1 MPLTK
6 YWVKDAL
13 GEDKN
18 KGVVEEWSRYEPTWF
33 LGKLLLQFWVLG
45 FGFVLSIKYSL
56 VVDWFRILTS
66 EKR

>member
-18 KGVVEEWSRYEPTWF
+18 KGVVEEWSRDEPTWF
-33 LGKLLLQFWVLG
+33 LGTLFFYKNHVYKNVEAQISKKL
-45 FGFVLSIKYSL
+45 
-56 VVDWFRILTS
+56 RTC
-66 EKR
+66 

>member
-1 MPLTK
+1 MPWTK
-6 YWVKDAL
+6 YWVKDDL

-45 FGFVLSIKYSL
+45 LCYHVNIPYFL
-56 VVDWFRILTS
+56 VFF
-66 EKR
+66 K